1 MTDSPSFRDIASE
14 AVEPVEA
21 ETQET
26 PEVQPDAQVEQTEQ
40 TQEEVFAEKSDLAGK
55 TPEQLEQ
62 TYNEW
67 QKAYTAKRQKET
79 QELKEYLEKIA
90 ELEKKLTMQPQA
102 SQSVEQEQLA
112 REQVELGNM
121 SVAEYTAF
129 VAQQAREVAREEYKE
144 MMAQEK
150 EQQLASKALEQFEG
164 ADPRLNSNS
173 PEYKETFKNEV
184 QRELA
189 ELLDEHLTTN
199 GSYQGF
205 DAQTLTKQIIA
216 RRDDELDNIIKKRT
230 IESTQ
235 AAKMREAK
243 AKKAEV
249 RGTTSNGQS
258 IGGNSIR
265 DILSEAVDSS
275 A

>member
-1 MTDSPSFRDIASE
+1 MTDSLSFRDIASE
-14 AVEPVEA
+14 AIEPVEA

-90 ELEKKLTMQPQA
+90 ELEKKLTTQPQA

-235 AAKMREAK
+235 AAKMRETK

>member
-79 QELKEYLEKIA
+79 QELKEYQAKIA
-90 ELEKKLTMQPQA
+90 ELEKKLTTQPQA
-102 SQSVEQEQLA
+102 PQSVEQEQLA

-235 AAKMREAK
+235 AAKMREPK